1 MREDV
6 VLKCSK
12 VRIAN
17 IDVEVRTA
25 GTQGRKILFLHPGDG
40 LEGDN
45 PALESLAARYSVIA
59 PSHPGFGQ
67 SELPGHYR
75 KVEDLAYFYLDFL
88 EEQNLSDVVLVG
100 VSFGAWI
107 AAQIAIMNSS
117 RVAGLVLASAV
128 GAKFGDRMAREIT
141 DIFSRPLYEH
151 PPLLYANPALAA
163 INYKSEPE
171 DKLLRLARNYESFAL
186 FGWSPTLH
194 DPQLTRRLHRIKVPT
209 KFIWGEKDRI
219 VPVEYGKRF
228 AAAVTGAKFEV
239 IAGAGHYL
247 HADDPGTFTNAID
260 AFMTTLPATA

>member
-1 MREDV
+1 MKEGV
-6 VLKCSK
+6 VLNCSK
-12 VRIAN
+12 VRVAN
-17 IDVEVRTA
+17 IEVEVRTA
-25 GTQGRKILFLHPGDG
+25 GTQGRKLLFLHPGDG

-45 PALESLAARYSVIA
+45 AALEDLAGRYNLIA

-88 EEQNLSDVVLVG
+88 EEQDLRDVVLVG

-128 GAKFGDRMAREIT
+128 GAKFGDRMSREIT
-141 DIFSRPLYEH
+141 DIFSLPLYEH
-151 PPLLYANPALAA
+151 PPLLHANPALAGM
-163 INYKSEPE
+163 NYKAAPE

-194 DPQLTRRLHRIKVPT
+194 DPQLARRLHRIKVPT
-209 KFIWGEKDRI
+209 TFIWGEKDRI
-219 VPVEYGKRF
+219 VPVDYGRKF
-228 AAAVTGAKFEV
+228 AAAVPGAKFEV
-239 IAGAGHYL
+239 IAGAGHHL
-247 HADDPGTFTNAID
+247 HADNPEAFTSAVDTFMKA
-260 AFMTTLPATA
+260 LPKAA